1 MSLKTVL
8 AVTVLV
14 LGAGALTGQDKKF
27 DSKDGKFSA
36 KFPLE
41 PKVVPQKAGGL
52 DLYITIAEKDKD
64 KDKVGFAVIYTDLPA
79 DVVKGSPGK
88 KLLEGGEKG
97 LVDNFKAKI
106 VSSSETSFKANG
118 KDYPARD
125 LIAEKES
132 LTLRVRII
140 MVDARLYQ
148 VFVIGPKEQ
157 ATGKE
162 ADEFLKS
169 FELVK

>member
-8 AVTVLV
+8 TVAVMVV
-14 LGAGALTGQDKKF
+14 FAGALSGQDKKF
-27 DSKDGKFSA
+27 DSKEGKFSA
-36 KFPLE
+36 KFPIE

-52 DLYITIAEKDKD
+52 DLYITIAEKEKEKD
-64 KDKVGFAVIYTDLPA
+64 KLGFAVIYCDLPP
-79 DVVKGSPGK
+79 DVVKATPGK

-97 LVDNFKAKI
+97 LIENFKATVK
-106 VSSSETSFKANG
+106 SSSEAVFKANG

-125 LIAEKES
+125 ILAEKDA

-157 ATGKE
+157 ASGKE
-162 ADEFLKS
+162 ADDFLSS
-169 FELVK
+169 FELAK

>member
-79 DVVKGSPGK
+79 DVVKSSPGK
-88 KLLEGGEKG
+88 KLLEGGAKG
-97 LVDNFKAKI
+97 LEDNFKAKI
-106 VSSSETSFKANG
+106 VSSSETVFKANG

-125 LIAEKES
+125 LVAEKES

-148 VFVIGPKEQ
+148 VFVIGSKEQ

-169 FELVK
+169 FELAK